1 VKDWTLLTAP
11 ELDPTGGELPAV
23 VLDVDLA
30 EPLPP
35 VAAVHADGRRVRRAW
50 VLARLFTEPIGAA
63 LIDVPDGGLR
73 PAGLGAALAPAIGHH
88 FGGLPVPIDGYTP
101 ATEPAFLGRRRAV
114 LDAAPHITAVV
125 CTRERPGALARCLDS
140 LIAQRYPAFRVL
152 VVDNAPIT
160 GATAEVTRAA
170 ARRGPVDYLREER
183 LGRSFARN
191 AAVRGLP
198 GEILAWI
205 DEDAVADP
213 HWLAEIACA
222 LAGDPAADAVC
233 GLSVPAELESQTQLW
248 YEQLTGARSFTRSPM
263 TEPFAAVT
271 PAAPLARP
279 APVAPFAGVTPV
291 VPLAMPVAFRA
302 GVIERIGMFDT
313 ALGAGTPAGSG
324 EDVLA
329 LARVLVGGGRAVHQP
344 SALSWR
350 RYPSDLDGLRRRI
363 TSDAKGVAGAYMGMV
378 FERPTLLGKAMRH
391 AMRVPVADGIP
402 REVLRAG
409 RRGMVAGPGAY
420 LRGRRVAK
428 ARDR

>member
-1 VKDWTLLTAP
+1 MKDWTLLTAP

-35 VAAVHADGRRVRRAW
+35 VAAVHPDGRRVRRAW

-73 PAGLGAALAPAIGHH
+73 PAGLGAALAPAIGQH

-101 ATEPAFLGRRRAV
+101 ATEPAFLARRRAV

-160 GATAEVTRAA
+160 GAAAEVTRAA

-191 AAVRGLP
+191 TAVRQLP

-248 YEQLTGARSFTRSPM
+248 YERLTGARSFSRSPVTKPF
-263 TEPFAAVT
+263 TEIT
-271 PAAPLARP
+271 
-279 APVAPFAGVTPV
+279 
-291 VPLAMPVAFRA
+291 PVAFRA
-302 GVIERIGMFDT
+302 GVIERVGMFDT

-350 RYPSDLDGLRRRI
+350 HYPSDLDGLRRRI
-363 TSDAKGVAGAYMGMV
+363 TSDAKGVAGAYMRMV